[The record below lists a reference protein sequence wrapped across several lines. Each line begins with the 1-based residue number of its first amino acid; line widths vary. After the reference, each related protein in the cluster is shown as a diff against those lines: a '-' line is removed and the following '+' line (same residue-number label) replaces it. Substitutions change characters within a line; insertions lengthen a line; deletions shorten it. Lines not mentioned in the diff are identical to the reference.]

1 MTAFRDFI
9 SKSVPGMSGNQ
20 LFNLRGQVVIL
31 ASDLRIHELVAEI
44 LHPLEQREKCSLLL
58 PISGLQRKTLNDT

>member
-1 MTAFRDFI
+1 
-9 SKSVPGMSGNQ
+9 MSGNQ

-44 LHPLEQREKCSLLL
+44 LHPLEEREKWSLLL
-58 PISGLQRKTLNDT
+58 TISGLQSKTLNDT